1 MAAKKT
7 TSKKAKKV
15 EKVIARATIQDFDTI
30 ISPVI
35 TEKTMTLM
43 QEQNKAT
50 FKVQPNA
57 NKTQVK
63 IAFERIFNVK
73 ATDIKIINVLPQK
86 TSRGG
91 RYKGTIPGF
100 KKAIITV
107 AEGEALDLFK
117 E

>member
-7 TSKKAKKV
+7 KSKKVKKV
-15 EKVIARATIQDFDTI
+15 EKVMTRATIQDFDTI
-30 ISPVI
+30 ISPLI
-35 TEKTMTLM
+35 TEKTMALM

-50 FKVQPNA
+50 FKVHPNA
-57 NKTQVK
+57 NRTQVK

-73 ATDIKIINVLPQK
+73 ATDIKIVNVMPQK
-86 TSRGG
+86 TTRGG
-91 RYKGTIPGF
+91 RYQGTIPGF

-117 E
+117 D

>member
-1 MAAKKT
+1 MAAKTTTTKKT
-7 TSKKAKKV
+7 KKV
-15 EKVIARATIQDFDTI
+15 EKVISRATLQDFDTI
-30 ISPVI
+30 IAPVI

-50 FKVQPNA
+50 FKVHPNA
-57 NKTQVK
+57 NKVQIK
-63 IAFERIFNVK
+63 LAFERIFNVK
-73 ATDIKIINVLPQK
+73 ATDVKIINVLPQK

-91 RYKGTIPGF
+91 RYKGTVPGF